1 MVKFTKSNPNS
12 KRKGVKKETMSYIA
26 VFQCNIYTKPDGYE
40 ATLGVISF
48 ADLRFKLNSSR
59 SF

>member
-26 VFQCNIYTKPDGYE
+26 VFQWNIYTKPDGYAE
-40 ATLGVISF
+40 KLGVIQI
-48 ADLRFKLNSSR
+48 
-59 SF
+59 

>member
-26 VFQCNIYTKPDGYE
+26 VFQCNIYTKPDGY
-40 ATLGVISF
+40 AVFLGVINIQLLWSF
-48 ADLRFKLNSSR
+48 TPQILIL
-59 SF
+59 